1 MADFDVK
8 KFLALMLSSPDANRI
23 VALKRPQLLILIKEL
38 AIELPSGYIRKVDL
52 VDIATEWYID
62 EDILRAAT
70 VPSRPAESSLV
81 ETSQLVKLQEL
92 RATEAEKARK
102 FEADEAEKVRS
113 FEAAE
118 KEKAHAHELVVRKA
132 GGTPGTGRNSS
143 IDVQRNIK
151 LVPEFNEKEVDGFF
165 LLFEKKADRL
175 KWPSKIRTL
184 LLQSVLKGT
193 GPG

>member
-8 KFLALMLSSPDANRI
+8 NFLALMLSSPDANRI

-62 EDILRAAT
+62 EDILRATT

-81 ETSQLVKLQEL
+81 ETGQFVKLEEL

-102 FEADEAEKVRS
+102 FEADEVEKVRN

-118 KEKAHAHELVVRKA
+118 KEKARAHELVVRKA

-143 IDVQRNIK
+143 IDV
-151 LVPEFNEKEVDGFF
+151 
-165 LLFEKKADRL
+165 
-175 KWPSKIRTL
+175 
-184 LLQSVLKGT
+184 
-193 GPG
+193 